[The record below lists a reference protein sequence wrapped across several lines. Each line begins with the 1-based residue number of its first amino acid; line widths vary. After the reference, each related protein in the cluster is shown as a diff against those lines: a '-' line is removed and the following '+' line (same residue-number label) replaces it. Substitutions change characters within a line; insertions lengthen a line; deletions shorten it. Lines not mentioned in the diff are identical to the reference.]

1 MAPRSWGPWTEY
13 DAGDGWMYYYNNE
26 TKESV
31 WEMPIE
37 FREELGEMP
46 AMLKTAL
53 AFSGEWG
60 AFDAGFGTI
69 YYFHLPTRQSSWERP
84 KDWGQEPEISYAEL
98 AVIQE
103 KERAEQKKQQQQK
116 EKESAT
122 TRETT
127 EEETAKEPED
137 NEDSIKHIEAFRQ
150 MLRDKQ
156 IMPYTKWEA
165 ALPRIAID
173 ERFKAVRTMDE
184 RRAIYE
190 HFVKHRKAEIAKES
204 KQNFKNARKT
214 FLRGLHAALEKFP
227 LDQVT
232 KKKKPFASFM
242 TWFKQN
248 EPELYGTLDDVLNIL
263 SLSDQEKVY
272 QKKMDEWHPVALL
285 RHVEEKRLK
294 DHFEDNVE
302 WLRDKEWD
310 DSMVMP
316 SLLERWP
323 PAEQQKVFDACQAN
337 FKSTQAAK
345 AGDMRK
351 YGTGIAPKSPP
362 KSSARRSRSPERR
375 KRSLSRTKV
384 VVELLSCQI
393 NYHI

>member
-1 MAPRSWGPWTEY
+1 
-13 DAGDGWMYYYNNE
+13 MYYYNNE

-37 FREELGEMP
+37 IREELGEMP

-103 KERAEQKKQQQQK
+103 KERAEQEKQQQQK

-137 NEDSIKHIEAFRQ
+137 SEDSIKRIEAFRQ

-173 ERFKAVRTMDE
+173 ERFKAVRMMDE

-214 FLRGLHAALEKFP
+214 FLRGLNAALEKFP

-232 KKKKPFASFM
+232 KKKKTFASFM
-242 TWFKQN
+242 SWFMQN

-263 SLSDQEKVY
+263 SLSEQEKVY
-272 QKKMDEWHPVALL
+272 QKKVFWTILTSMTLL
-285 RHVEEKRLK
+285 VDGRMASCR
-294 DHFEDNVE
+294 
-302 WLRDKEWD
+302 
-310 DSMVMP
+310 
-316 SLLERWP
+316 
-323 PAEQQKVFDACQAN
+323 
-337 FKSTQAAK
+337 
-345 AGDMRK
+345 
-351 YGTGIAPKSPP
+351 SPP
-362 KSSARRSRSPERR
+362 PRRR
-375 KRSLSRTKV
+375 KASQGPFRRQCRMAARQRMGRFHGHAIVAGALASS
-384 VVELLSCQI
+384 
-393 NYHI
+393 